1 MELGCYFYFLPP
13 NNPLGLIYILTIYM
27 HSHILSLHPN
37 YVLATSKLPTYLRT
51 YPLPL
56 PRSKPIST
64 QESDLLYHLLPHLVC
79 RSLSLSTS
87 SNKLVCISLNFIH
100 FTMYAPLKL
109 LPMEMG
115 LGSSKFWLRIV
126 QLSTPPNHQIVML
139 LGMCFK
145 LCVCF
150 FCEEQ

>member
-13 NNPLGLIYILTIYM
+13 NHPLALIYILTIYM

-37 YVLATSKLPTYLRT
+37 YVLATSKLPTYLGT

-64 QESDLLYHLLPHLVC
+64 QESDLLYHLHPHLVC

-109 LPMEMG
+109 MPMEMG
-115 LGSSKFWLRIV
+115 LGSKQVLANNCAIV
-126 QLSTPPNHQIVML
+126 NPTQPSN
-139 LGMCFK
+139 C
-145 LCVCF
+145 CVVGHVF
-150 FCEEQ
+150 